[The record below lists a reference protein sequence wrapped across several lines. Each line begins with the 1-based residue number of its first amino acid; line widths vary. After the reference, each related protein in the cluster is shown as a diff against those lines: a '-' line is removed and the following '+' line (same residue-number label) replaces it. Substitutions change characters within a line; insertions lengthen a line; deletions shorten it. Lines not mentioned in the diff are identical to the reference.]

1 MSNINQHQIYHL
13 DELDDEACQNI
24 KSIINNSNMEDSMN
38 NVSLNLY
45 TSKKKIAS
53 KSEKPKKKRCMVC
66 NKKLGLLGFDC
77 KCGHLFCSKHRMPED
92 HECTIDYK
100 ETGKKIL
107 KRDNIKVVK
116 DKIDNRI

>member
-1 MSNINQHQIYHL
+1 MSNINESLIYHL
-13 DELDDEACQNI
+13 DELDGEAYNII
-24 KSIINNSNMEDSMN
+24 KSMINNNMEDSIS
-38 NVSLNLY
+38 NVSINLY
-45 TSKKKIAS
+45 TSKDKIS
-53 KSEKPKKKRCMVC
+53 NKTEKPKKKRCMVC

-107 KRDNIKVVK
+107 ERDNIKVVK
-116 DKIDNRI
+116 DKIDNRL